1 MIWHLLIV
9 NLLPFLPTFTHVKV
23 LLLFNNGNKF
33 KYFTPQNS
41 FLEDA
46 KLQKTQSVFFPQPTM
61 VGTKKKQTNNEPHKN
76 VPQKTL
82 GN

>member
-9 NLLPFLPTFTHVKV
+9 NLLPFLPIFTHVKV
-23 LLLFNNGNKF
+23 LLLSNNGNKF

-46 KLQKTQSVFFPQPTM
+46 KLQKTQSVLFPSQSWW
-61 VGTKKKQTNNEPHKN
+61 VQRKKNKQTMNLTKMSL
-76 VPQKTL
+76 KKL
-82 GN
+82 